1 MFSFFLHIIVTCQMM
16 QGNIWVDSN
25 PVGFDKS
32 MALFI
37 PLHLR
42 PSIAV
47 GSVETGETSEHP
59 DSNSLFRGLQV
70 LLADH
75 DDVNLAVTRK
85 LLEKLGCAVSIVS
98 SGYECL
104 GLLGPSASNFQVI
117 FLNLHMSDLDGY
129 EIAMRIRRFGNKNW
143 PLIIA
148 MSASDTKDV
157 WEKCLQV
164 GFNGLV
170 QKPVLL
176 GGIADEMSRVMFE
189 ASNVV

>member
-1 MFSFFLHIIVTCQMM
+1 MM
-16 QGNIWVDSN
+16 QGNIWVDPN
-25 PVGFDKS
+25 LLGFDQS
-32 MALFI
+32 MALFL

-42 PSIAV
+42 PSIAA
-47 GSVETGETSEHP
+47 GSAETGETSERP
-59 DSNSLFRGLQV
+59 YSSFVFRGLQV
-70 LLADH
+70 LLADY

-85 LLEKLGCAVSIVS
+85 LLEKLGCVVSIVS

-117 FLNLHMSDLDGY
+117 LLDLHMSDLDGY
-129 EIAMRIRRFGNKNW
+129 EIALRIRKSRNTNW